1 MPTMRPFLPSSSL
14 AFTTGIMEGFL
25 LLSDFEAVHPAVF
38 EANLA
43 SYQRNPRAPLI
54 TEAATLAV

>member
-1 MPTMRPFLPSSSL
+1 
-14 AFTTGIMEGFL
+14 MEGFL
-25 LLSDFEAVHPAVF
+25 LLSDFEAAHPAVF

-54 TEAATLAV
+54 TEAATLAVWSVLNGPADT

>member
-1 MPTMRPFLPSSSL
+1 
-14 AFTTGIMEGFL
+14 MEGFL

-43 SYQRNPRAPLI
+43 SHRGKSREHP
-54 TEAATLAV
+54 